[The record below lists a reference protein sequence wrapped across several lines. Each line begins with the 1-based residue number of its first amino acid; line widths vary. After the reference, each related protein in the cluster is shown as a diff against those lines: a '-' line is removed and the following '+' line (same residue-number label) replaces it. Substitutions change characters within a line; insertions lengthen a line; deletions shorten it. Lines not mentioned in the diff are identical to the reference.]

1 MNNEVFVTLRACA
14 DYDDDKVLAA
24 LSQACELAG
33 FPQVKSKTVL
43 LKPNILNASAPERC
57 ATTHPAVLRA
67 AIRYVRSQGAA
78 RILVGDAPGW
88 QPQDMA
94 GSKTGLYQVVQEEGA
109 EWADFSRGQPVEAAK
124 GRLIRRFT
132 LAEAVGEA
140 DIIISLPK
148 FKTHGLMYFTGAL
161 KNMFGL
167 IPGLQKSAFHMRFPD
182 RTDFALMLND
192 LQLAAPTHFAIMDGI
207 MAMEGKGPNSGTP
220 KQLGLI
226 MASRSVYA
234 MDWVASGLIGYK
246 PEEIPYLALALQDQR
261 YGFSPDTIRLNGDPL
276 EQFRPRHFEL
286 VKVLHEN
293 DIIRAHVPAWL
304 HRILKNLLVPRPV
317 FIEKKC
323 VHCAGCV
330 KICPAKALTFVKGRK
345 TPDIDYE
352 ACIRCYC
359 CDEVCP
365 EKAIELKKFLWGR
378 GRR

>member
-1 MNNEVFVTLRACA
+1 MNNEVFVTLKACT
-14 DYDDDKVLAA
+14 DYNDDKVLAT

-33 FPQVKSKTVL
+33 FPQVKGKTVL

-57 ATTHPAVLRA
+57 TTTHPVVLRA

-109 EWADFSRGQPVEAAK
+109 EWADFSRGRPVDVAQGK
-124 GRLIRRFT
+124 LIRRFT

-140 DIIISLPK
+140 EVIISLPK

-182 RTDFALMLND
+182 RSDFALMLND

-220 KQLGLI
+220 KHLGLI

-246 PEEIPYLALALQDQR
+246 PEDIPYLGLAVQDLR

-276 EQFRPRHFEL
+276 EQFRPQHFEL

-293 DIIRAHVPAWL
+293 DIIRAHVPDWL

-323 VHCAGCV
+323 IHCAGCV
-330 KICPAKALTFVKGRK
+330 KICPAKALTFVNGRK
-345 TPDIDYE
+345 APDIDYE